1 MLRAKKERVWRN
13 IHPLLD
19 QGKLISPDLSPM
31 KMRTNTLLGTAAIPN
46 NGGELRFY
54 QRGEDFAI
62 EVVGIDGDLMNS
74 AVHGSE
80 ELLAEMALKRL
91 ASPLMARVL
100 VGGLGMGF
108 TLRAALKHT
117 GSKSQVV
124 VAELVPEVI
133 EWNKGPLGEKAG
145 NPMQDPRALVREGDV
160 AVIIR
165 ERKEAYDTIL
175 LDTDNG
181 PEGLTQNDNRK
192 IYSSAGIRAIHD
204 CLRTGGVLA
213 VWSTHPDK
221 PFSRRL
227 GMGGFRVEE
236 VQVPAM
242 GTKGTRHTLWFAKK
256 LPPERKGPQRR

>member
-1 MLRAKKERVWRN
+1 
-13 IHPLLD
+13 
-19 QGKLISPDLSPM
+19 M
-31 KMRTNTLLGTAAIPN
+31 KMRINELLGTAVIPN
-46 NGGELRFY
+46 KGGELRFY
-54 QRGEDFAI
+54 KRGEDFAI
-62 EVVGIDGDLMNS
+62 EVAGMDGDLMNS

-91 ASPLMARVL
+91 PSPLTARVL

-117 GSKSQVV
+117 GPKSQVV

-145 NPMQDPRALVREGDV
+145 NPMNDPRALVREGDV
-160 AVIIR
+160 AAIIR
-165 ERKEAYDTIL
+165 ERAEAYDTIL

-181 PEGLTQNDNRK
+181 PEGLTQDDNRK
-192 IYSSAGIRAIHD
+192 IYSEAGVRAIHA

-227 GMGGFRVEE
+227 GMAGFKVEE
-236 VQVPAM
+236 VQVPAT
-242 GTKGTRHTLWFAKK
+242 GTKGTKHTLWFAKK
-256 LPPERKGPQRR
+256 LPPERKGPQKRR

>member
-1 MLRAKKERVWRN
+1 
-13 IHPLLD
+13 
-19 QGKLISPDLSPM
+19 M
-31 KMRTNTLLGTAAIPN
+31 KIRTNILLGSAQIAN
-46 NGGELRFY
+46 RGGELRFY
-54 QRGEDFAI
+54 QRGDDFAI

-80 ELLAEMALKRL
+80 ELLAEMALARL
-91 ASPLMARVL
+91 AEPRKARVL

-108 TLRAALKHT
+108 TLRAALAHT

-145 NPMQDPRALVREGDV
+145 NPMNDPRALVRQGDV
-160 AVIIR
+160 AAIIR

-192 IYSSAGIRAIHD
+192 IYSEAGIRAIHD

-236 VQVPAM
+236 VQVPAT
-242 GTKGTRHTLWFAKK
+242 GSKGTRHTLWFAKK
-256 LPPERKGPQRR
+256 LTLDHNRPLKRK